1 MKFSIFAVASLALAT
16 DIAGAFS
23 FTGQSLVTK
32 SSSAS
37 GSRLNMVLEKPKEK
51 AKVKKIS
58 KLEILKTNSDNL
70 VHPLQEVSLPTS
82 TDSAV
87 LFSVCFFVWGSTR
100 SLRKAIRHK
109 QIAVKYL
116 KEICIAERPSNEPEQ
131 CFRSET

>member
-32 SSSAS
+32 SSAAS

-87 LFSVCFFVWGSTR
+87 IFSVCFFVWGSRR
-100 SLRKAIRHK
+100 SERKAIRHK
-109 QIAVKYL
+109 QIAVK
-116 KEICIAERPSNEPEQ
+116 
-131 CFRSET
+131 

>member
-70 VHPLQEVSLPTS
+70 VHPLQEVSSPTS
-82 TDSAV
+82 TLSC
-87 LFSVCFFVWGSTR
+87 LFSCVFSFGGQVEACAKQLDTSK
-100 SLRKAIRHK
+100 LRLNI
-109 QIAVKYL
+109 
-116 KEICIAERPSNEPEQ
+116 
-131 CFRSET
+131 